1 MKNGEVEVAVLM
13 AMGNET
19 DQEKREVLE
28 VNGDDN
34 RIREERTNGGRWI
47 AAERAEEKSNSY
59 CKWIVGSDTDSLDN
73 TEQHRKADKTEV
85 KRPSSLAATRQV
97 VTIWTITTN

>member
-1 MKNGEVEVAVLM
+1 MKNGEVEVAVLV

-34 RIREERTNGGRWI
+34 RIREERTNGGR
-47 AAERAEEKSNSY
+47 
-59 CKWIVGSDTDSLDN
+59 
-73 TEQHRKADKTEV
+73 
-85 KRPSSLAATRQV
+85 
-97 VTIWTITTN
+97 